1 MGRGTSFVVWLTA
14 MVTIAVAVY
23 ASFDGYSHWT
33 VTQAGEPSIG
43 ISDSIPCENTNAG
56 EKTDPSE
63 NTNPGEKTDRE
74 NDAEG
79 DDDAQ
84 WSPGQ
89 YVMVHESHH
98 RDRRSSKYT
107 MARRDAADSALFR
120 PPRSVEV

>member
-1 MGRGTSFVVWLTA
+1 

-43 ISDSIPCENTNAG
+43 ISDSIPG
-56 EKTDPSE
+56 E